1 MEEYEKVESVIT
13 QNDYKIASK
22 GGFPL
27 GEMTSDFVLKSR
39 RNYFATKLFNF
50 YMNSFDTIIENY
62 ADFFIIKKKDITF
75 KNVKSNWEK
84 IQEI

>member
-1 MEEYEKVESVIT
+1 M
-13 QNDYKIASK
+13 
-22 GGFPL
+22 
-27 GEMTSDFVLKSR
+27 
-39 RNYFATKLFNF
+39 FNF
-50 YMNSFDTIIENY
+50 HMNSFDTIIENY